1 MHKTEKPK
9 NVFESEMAGF
19 KIEKLLREAIGLK
32 ITSISKP
39 TIDRA
44 VQRRMR
50 ALELDNQDTYVE
62 ILKSSA
68 VELRYLTEEVVIPE
82 TWFFRDREP
91 FRAMTQ
97 YLVSNWAPKHSNSIF
112 KVLSVPCSTGE
123 EPYSIAMSILGA
135 GWPPER
141 FSVHAVDISHRCI
154 TRAKEGIY
162 AENSFRGSDLIYRSR
177 YFQKRPKHYI
187 LKDYVREKVH
197 FHTGNILNKAFMKE
211 LGFFDVI
218 FFRNVLI
225 YFDTHSKKQAIDTL
239 CEILNNDGMVI
250 VGHAEANLLSS
261 FPFVP
266 APYQQAFA
274 FYRKPKQVVYVERK
288 NKKTVIS
295 PSSQQKKTYTK
306 KHFPTPQKS
315 KNEITDLG
323 LAHSLAN
330 KGELKKAR
338 IICQEYLH
346 RSGPS
351 AQAFFLLGIIH
362 EAANDADQAEKLFR
376 KALYLDPNHEEALIF
391 LLLLTQKK
399 DDDTESRILKK
410 RIARVQGEKA
420 TLQHNDQSH
429 TAVEPNKT
437 LLNDNADS

>member
-1 MHKTEKPK
+1 MHKTGKPK
-9 NVFESEMAGF
+9 NMFENEMAGF
-19 KIEKLLREAIGLK
+19 EIEGLLGKAIGLK
-32 ITSISKP
+32 ITSIGKP

-50 ALELDNQDTYVE
+50 DLALDDQGTYFE

-68 VELRYLTEEVVIPE
+68 VELRHLIEEVVIPE

-97 YLVSNWAPKHSNSIF
+97 YLKSNWAPKHGNSIF

-123 EPYSIAMSILGA
+123 EPYSIAMSILGS
-135 GWPPER
+135 GWPPEK

-154 TRAKEGIY
+154 TRAKKGIY
-162 AENSFRGSDLIYRSR
+162 AESSFRGSDLVYRSQ

-187 LKDYVREKVH
+187 LKDSVREKVH
-197 FHTGNILNKAFMKE
+197 FHTGNILNKAFMKG

-225 YFDTHSKKQAIDTL
+225 YFDTHSRKQAIDTL

-266 APYQQAFA
+266 APFQQAFA
-274 FYRKPKQVVYVERK
+274 FYRKPKQILNVERK
-288 NKKTVIS
+288 SKKTVTS
-295 PSSQQKKTYTK
+295 PPFKQKTTFTK
-306 KHFPTPQKS
+306 QHFSAPQKS
-315 KNEITDLG
+315 KNEIPDLG

-338 IICQEYLH
+338 IICQEYLD
-346 RSGPS
+346 RYGPS

-376 KALYLDPNHEEALIF
+376 KALYLEPNHEEALIF
-391 LLLLTQKK
+391 LSLLTQKT
-399 DDDTESRILKK
+399 DDDTESKILEK

-429 TAVEPNKT
+429 AAVEPNKK
-437 LLNDNADS
+437 LLNDNADN